1 MNHQEVSKKTQI
13 YQDKEI
19 FCLKE
24 EAESKVSI
32 EQGPNSPPE
41 NSKLPTPLGMVI
53 SHIYG
58 VLVFHHTHLNKKTE
72 NLIILITKYGKNLS
86 TVKSGSN
93 H

>member
-1 MNHQEVSKKTQI
+1 MNHQEVSKTKQI

-41 NSKLPTPLGMVI
+41 NSKLYSFRHGNIT
-53 SHIYG
+53 HIQCFSVSPHSSKQKDRKSDYP
-58 VLVFHHTHLNKKTE
+58 HHK
-72 NLIILITKYGKNLS
+72 IW
-86 TVKSGSN
+86 
-93 H
+93 